1 MLRSRHS
8 LFQNESPIW
17 RLSVRSILRRR
28 HELQF
33 MSGET
38 WSLQTPFFSVFFGG
52 TAQDESRLL
61 GRVGRSTEEWFFLVE
76 PGKETMELL
85 TAIAFLHCQRKQKKG
100 SGLES
105 SLLLGAPRAIQRR
118 PYTLVRRREETGLPL
133 VSLLFYCRIER
144 EQDTEQRFELGE
156 RKDGGAVA

>member
-1 MLRSRHS
+1 MLPAAFSGTEYCSQIAREKGRMVNLHAMASKDPQLTLLDRGYKRGNFGVVGPDRSELFTIRAEGGMLRSRHS

-85 TAIAFLHCQRKQKKG
+85 AAIAFLHCQWYFR
-100 SGLES
+100 S
-105 SLLLGAPRAIQRR
+105 
-118 PYTLVRRREETGLPL
+118 
-133 VSLLFYCRIER
+133 
-144 EQDTEQRFELGE
+144 
-156 RKDGGAVA
+156 